1 MFKFLIENFKRTNDC
16 IILATP
22 MVLFFIALQWYIE
35 SNQYSLSSISSYV
48 FFYITLWV
56 FISGCFAG
64 WFYMVKKTLQFSKK
78 TFLFD
83 TDRLTALS
91 KLFSCLIKGIGKFF
105 LPILVVVASC
115 FAFNIIKMI
124 LLFFAYT
131 DKLKDQYYLISV
143 ISIFIVYVIGY
154 FFIFWIPE
162 IVYTYKNS
170 FVSLIES
177 VKKAIIIFPKL
188 IIPYIIVSII
198 VAVINFLLS
207 NSQTYPF
214 LYFFLLLS
222 AYYFLLYSVILVFSY
237 YERNFVEEN

>member
-1 MFKFLIENFKRTNDC
+1 MFKFLTENFKRTNDC

-22 MVLFFIALQWYIE
+22 MVLFFITLQWYIE
-35 SNQYSLSSISSYV
+35 SNQYSLSSVQSYL

-56 FISGCFAG
+56 FVSGCFAG

-91 KLFSCLIKGIGKFF
+91 KLFSCLIKGVGKFF
-105 LPILVVVASC
+105 LPFLVVVASC
-115 FAFNIIKMI
+115 FIFNTIKM
-124 LLFFAYT
+124 LLLIFVYSN
-131 DKLKDQYYLISV
+131 KLTTKYDLV
-143 ISIFIVYVIGY
+143 TMISILIVYIIAY
-154 FFIFWIPE
+154 FFLLWIPE
-162 IVYTYKNS
+162 IVYTYKNP

-177 VKKAIIIFPKL
+177 VKKAVIIFPKL

-198 VAVINFLLS
+198 VALINFLLL

-222 AYYFLLYSVILVFSY
+222 AYYFVLYSVLLVFCY
-237 YERNFVEEN
+237 YEKNFVEEN

>member
-1 MFKFLIENFKRTNDC
+1 
-16 IILATP
+16 
-22 MVLFFIALQWYIE
+22 MVLFFIVLQWYIE
-35 SNQYSLSSISSYV
+35 SNQYSLSSTQSYL

-115 FAFNIIKMI
+115 FVFNIIKMI
-124 LLFFAYT
+124 LLFYAYT
-131 DKLKDQYYLISV
+131 SKIKDQYDLVSV
-143 ISIFIVYVIGY
+143 ISILMVYIIGY

-162 IVYTYKNS
+162 IVYTYKNP
-170 FVSLIES
+170 FISLLKA
-177 VKKAIIIFPKL
+177 VKKAFIIFPKMV
-188 IIPYIIVSII
+188 IPYILICII
-198 VAVINFLLS
+198 IALIDFLLV
-207 NSQTYPF
+207 NSITYPF

-222 AYYFLLYSVILVFSY
+222 AYYFVLYSVLLVFGY
-237 YERNFVEEN
+237 YEKNFVEEN

>member
-35 SNQYSLSSISSYV
+35 SNQYSLSSIPSYL

-105 LPILVVVASC
+105 LPLLVVVASC
-115 FAFNIIKMI
+115 FIFNIIKMS
-124 LLFFAYT
+124 LLFFAYS
-131 DKLKDQYYLISV
+131 DKLKDQYYLISLL
-143 ISIFIVYVIGY
+143 SIFVVYVIGY

-162 IVYTYKNS
+162 IIYTYKNP
-170 FVSLIES
+170 FISLFKA
-177 VKKAIIIFPKL
+177 VKKAFIIFPKMVV
-188 IIPYIIVSII
+188 PYILICGVMSLID
-198 VAVINFLLS
+198 FLLL

-222 AYYFLLYSVILVFSY
+222 AYYFVLYSVLLVFDY
-237 YERNFVEEN
+237 YEKKFIEEN

>member
-22 MVLFFIALQWYIE
+22 MVLFFIVLQWYIE
-35 SNQYSLSSISSYV
+35 SNQYSLSSISSYL

-83 TDRLTALS
+83 TDRLTALT

-115 FAFNIIKMI
+115 FVFNIIKMI
-124 LLFFAYT
+124 LLFYAYT
-131 DKLKDQYYLISV
+131 SKIKDQYDLISV
-143 ISIFIVYVIGY
+143 ISIFVVYVIGY

-162 IVYTYKNS
+162 IVYSYKNP
-170 FVSLIES
+170 FISLLNA
-177 VKKAIIIFPKL
+177 VKKAFIICPKMV
-188 IIPYIIVSII
+188 IPYILICSILSLI
-198 VAVINFLLS
+198 DLLLV
-207 NSQTYPF
+207 NSQIYPF

-222 AYYFLLYSVILVFSY
+222 AYYFILYSVLLVFGY
-237 YERNFVEEN
+237 YEKKFIDEN